1 MSKIEFCVL
10 LVYFISFLVF
20 FFLCF
25 VSNVYIHLTMG
36 VHIVTR
42 KYSTYHNFFFC
53 LKITLISHYFECD
66 QTQLKNTLQ
75 KLVFL
80 WCHLSNV
87 SKLCKYKLAGTVAV
101 NFGFENFARINCKAF
116 ATVINQIYGNTDKK
130 VQAQCY
136 FFVLYYFKNFCITIV
151 EGIRKRTTLVFV
163 WNGHY
168 CLGIIA
174 FACFFFSS
182 FIEYILTSSSCLSV
196 LCVGGVLFKS
206 ARVSYTLRS
215 RVYLV
220 PVTLHLP

>member
-1 MSKIEFCVL
+1 MFCIKRLHSLNYGRSHRYSKIFNIPQYFFLSEDHTFFTL
-10 LVYFISFLVF
+10 LWMRPNSTKKYTSKTSFL
-20 FFLCF
+20 
-25 VSNVYIHLTMG
+25 S
-36 VHIVTR
+36 
-42 KYSTYHNFFFC
+42 
-53 LKITLISHYFECD
+53 
-66 QTQLKNTLQ
+66 
-75 KLVFL
+75 
-80 WCHLSNV
+80 CHLSNA

-101 NFGFENFARINCKAF
+101 NFGFENYARINCKAF
-116 ATVINQIYGNTDKK
+116 AAVITQIYGNTDKN

-136 FFVLYYFKNFCITIV
+136 FFVLCYFKHFCITIV
-151 EGIRKRTTLVFV
+151 EGIRKRTTLVFL

-174 FACFFFSS
+174 FMCFFSS

-196 LCVGGVLFKS
+196 LCLGGVLFKS